1 MIVVLFKLLSIKNF
15 NEKEKKNTKKK
26 EEKKKRKSSIFFII
40 KLATRPFRG
49 WLL

>member
-1 MIVVLFKLLSIKNF
+1 MIVVLFKLLSIINF
-15 NEKEKKNTKKK
+15 NEEEEKHTKKK

-49 WLL
+49 